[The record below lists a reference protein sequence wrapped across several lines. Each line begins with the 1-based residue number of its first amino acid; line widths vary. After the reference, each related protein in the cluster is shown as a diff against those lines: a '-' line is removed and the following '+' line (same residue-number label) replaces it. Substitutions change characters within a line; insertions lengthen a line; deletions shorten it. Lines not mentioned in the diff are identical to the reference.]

1 MVVFLSMIRFS
12 DDNANFINLM
22 SYRIYLLSFNNSVW
36 AFL

>member
-22 SYRIYLLSFNNSVW
+22 SYRIYLLSFNNSV
-36 AFL
+36 